1 VKAGQTVRVATYNI
15 HRSKGLDGR
24 VRPDRVA
31 RVLEEIGADIVALQE
46 VVSLPAGG
54 PEDDQARF
62 LARATGTDFLFGE
75 NRKLWGGAY
84 GNVVLSKLPMRTVKN
99 HDISVR
105 GRERRGVLHIDV
117 ELAPRTVLHVFNV
130 HLGTAFLERRHQGRQ
145 LAGLEILLNQ
155 DLKGPRLVLGDFN
168 EWAPGL
174 TTRLLRAH
182 LKSVDIHKHLRRRRT
197 YPGVLPLLHLDH
209 IYHDDVLELT
219 ALTLHRT
226 RTALVASD
234 HLPLVAD
241 FKLTTRSRDTRP
253 IAHAPAP
260 EPSRKRR
267 G

>member
-1 VKAGQTVRVATYNI
+1 MKLRVATYNI

-31 RVLEEIGADIVALQE
+31 KVLAEIDADIVALQE
-46 VVSLPAGG
+46 VVSLPGG
-54 PEDDQARF
+54 APEDDQAHY
-62 LARATGTDFLFGE
+62 LARAMGADFLFGE

-84 GNVVLSKLPMRTVKN
+84 GNVVLSRLPMRTVKN

-117 ELAPRTVLHVFNV
+117 DLAPRLCLHVFNV
-130 HLGTAFLERRHQGRQ
+130 HLGTAYLERRRQGRM
-145 LAGLEILLNQ
+145 LASLDILNQ
-155 DLKGPRLVLGDFN
+155 GLKGPRLVLGDFN

-174 TTRLLRAH
+174 TTRLLRSH

-209 IYHDDVLELT
+209 IYHDDALELA

-226 RTALVASD
+226 RTSLVTSD

-241 FKLTTRSRDTRP
+241 FRIADGPRTRRV
-253 IAHAPAP
+253 A
-260 EPSRKRR
+260 

>member
-1 VKAGQTVRVATYNI
+1 MKAGQTLRVATYNI

-31 RVLEEIGADIVALQE
+31 KVLKEIGADIVALQE
-46 VVSLPAGG
+46 VVCLPGG
-54 PEDDQARF
+54 AAPEDDQAHF
-62 LARATGTDFLFGE
+62 IARAIGADFLFGE

-84 GNVVLSKLPMRTVKN
+84 GNVVLSRLPMRSVKN

-117 ELAPRTVLHVFNV
+117 DIAPRTILHVFNV
-130 HLGTAFLERRHQGRQ
+130 HLGTAFLERRKQGRQ
-145 LAGLEILLNQ
+145 LAGLDILLNR

-174 TTRLLRAH
+174 TTRLLRGH
-182 LKSVDIHKHLRRRRT
+182 LTSVDILKHLRRRRT

-209 IYHDDVLELT
+209 IYHDDALELT

-241 FKLTTRSRDTRP
+241 FKVVSGGDRATRK
-253 IAHAPAP
+253 P
-260 EPSRKRR
+260 ESPRGRR
-267 G
+267 TS

>member
-1 VKAGQTVRVATYNI
+1 VRHGHTLRVATYNI

-31 RVLEEIGADIVALQE
+31 KVLKEIDADIVALQE
-46 VVSLPAGG
+46 VVCLPGG
-54 PEDDQARF
+54 APEDDQAHYI
-62 LARATGTDFLFGE
+62 ARAIGADFLFGE

-84 GNVVLSKLPMRTVKN
+84 GNVVMSRLPMRTVKN

-117 ELAPRTVLHVFNV
+117 DITPRTCMHVFNV
-130 HLGTAFLERRHQGRQ
+130 HLGTAFLERRKQARQ
-145 LAGLEILLNQ
+145 LAGLDILLNEK
-155 DLKGPRLVLGDFN
+155 LRGPRVVLGDFN

-174 TTRLLRAH
+174 ATRLLRSH
-182 LKSVDIHKHLRRRRT
+182 LKSVDIQKHLKRRRT

-209 IYHDDVLELT
+209 IYHDDALELT

-241 FKLTTRSRDTRP
+241 FRLRVADTVRVRRS
-253 IAHAPAP
+253 
-260 EPSRKRR
+260 
-267 G
+267 

>member
-1 VKAGQTVRVATYNI
+1 VKAAPTLRVATYNI

-31 RVLEEIGADIVALQE
+31 KVLKEIGADIVALQE
-46 VVSLPAGG
+46 VVCIPGG
-54 PEDDQARF
+54 TAEDDQAHY
-62 LARATGTDFLFGE
+62 LARAVGADFLFGE

-84 GNVVLSKLPMRTVKN
+84 GNVVLSKMPMRTVKN

-117 ELAPRTVLHVFNV
+117 DIAPRTCLHVFNV
-130 HLGTAFLERRHQGRQ
+130 HLGTAFLERRRQGRQ
-145 LAGLEILLNQ
+145 LAGLDILLNEK
-155 DLKGPRLVLGDFN
+155 LKGPRLVLGDFN

-182 LKSVDIHKHLRRRRT
+182 LQSVDIRKHLRRRRT

-209 IYHDDVLELT
+209 IYHDDSLELT

-241 FKLTTRSRDTRP
+241 FRLTTRAAETRRVRL
-253 IAHAPAP
+253 
-260 EPSRKRR
+260 S
-267 G
+267 

>member
-1 VKAGQTVRVATYNI
+1 VKQGPTLRVATYNI

-31 RVLEEIGADIVALQE
+31 KVLKEIDADIVALQE
-46 VVSLPAGG
+46 VVCLPGG
-54 PEDDQARF
+54 QPEDDQAHF
-62 LARATGTDFLFGE
+62 IARAIGADFLFGE

-84 GNVVLSKLPMRTVKN
+84 GNVVMSRLPMRTVKN

-117 ELAPRTVLHVFNV
+117 DVSPRTCMHVFNV
-130 HLGTAFLERRHQGRQ
+130 HLGTAFLERRKQARQ
-145 LAGLEILLNQ
+145 LAGLDILLNEK
-155 DLKGPRLVLGDFN
+155 LRGPRLVLGDFN

-174 TTRLLRAH
+174 ATRLLRSH
-182 LKSVDIHKHLRRRRT
+182 LKSVDIQKHLKRRRT

-209 IYHDDVLELT
+209 IYHDEALELT

-241 FKLTTRSRDTRP
+241 FRLRTASDTQRIRRS
-253 IAHAPAP
+253 
-260 EPSRKRR
+260 
-267 G
+267 